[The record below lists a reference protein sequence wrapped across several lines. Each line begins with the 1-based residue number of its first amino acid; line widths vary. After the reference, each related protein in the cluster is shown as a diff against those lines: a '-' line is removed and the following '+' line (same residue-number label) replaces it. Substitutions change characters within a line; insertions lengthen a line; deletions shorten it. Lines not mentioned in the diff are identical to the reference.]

1 MSKALR
7 ILMLEDTP
15 DDALL
20 IKMILKRSGV
30 GFESLVVD
38 NREDF
43 RRQISEYNPD
53 IILSDHQLPQ
63 FNSSEALE
71 ICRSRF
77 PFMPFILVTGA
88 VSEEFAA
95 SIIKAGADDYLL
107 KGNLT
112 RLSLAINQAIE
123 KQAIRMS
130 YQKSEANLRNIFEY
144 TDTAYLLID
153 RNFVVQTMNNLFRE
167 WIRHEMKVEV
177 HEGEQVYVA
186 FRSAYHATLRQVFE
200 QVLTGKSLQYDQEMN
215 PGEGRWFHFRYSPV
229 RNQEQEVV
237 GIAMAINNI
246 TQRKEAEKKLQMAN
260 DRLRFHIENAP
271 LGFIEFD
278 GALNLVSWSKQAER
292 IFGWSEEEFRQLI
305 QDKHGNVFPADRPLA
320 LRIREELKSGKIDSN
335 QVVFRNVR
343 KDGSVIWVSWYN
355 SVLKN
360 DAGQVVTV
368 LSLVDDITSTR
379 HAQLL
384 IAESNERY
392 ELVSKATSDTI
403 WDWNVT
409 TDVTMW
415 NHGMRSVFGYDVTE
429 TNDTAGWWQDKVHP
443 DDLQTLLETFEDHFS
458 KLAPNFTCSYRYRCA
473 DGTYRY
479 VYDRAVI
486 LYEGG
491 KPIRVIGAI
500 QDIDERTRAQE
511 EIKKLSIVA
520 SKTINGVVITNKA
533 DEIEWV
539 NDSFTELTG
548 FTFEEVAGKPPYEVL
563 NGPKTDPVTQK
574 VIGEKF
580 SRGESFT
587 VELVIYVKSGAT
599 KWVKLSLTPALDSQ
613 GKVERYIGLMS
624 DITGQK
630 EFEDRIIAIARELSD
645 LIENANAP
653 IYGTDMNGYVNE
665 WNKVMAQ
672 LTGYSKNEAL
682 GKRFLEHFIRETDRP
697 KFSFIFS
704 NVLKDQ
710 PVSNLELP
718 VVTREKEELIFLL
731 NATPRKNA
739 KDEVAGILMVG
750 QNITE
755 LINYRNNLE
764 AMVEKRTSEL
774 NQALQKEKDLVDMKS
789 KFVSVASHEFRTP
802 LSTISLAAESVR
814 NHFHQLGADDVKRKL
829 LKIEDQA
836 AHMTSLLE
844 DVLTMGK
851 SDAGKIKVK
860 LVSLDLHE
868 FVTTLIDEV
877 RSVAK
882 VPRKMDLKFTSTLGT
897 VSLDDKLFRNVFV
910 NLLTNAIKFSPE
922 DSVVFVRISDTSDG
936 IEIQVEDQGI
946 GIDQDELN
954 TVFEAFHRGSNASNI
969 QGTGLGL
976 SITKKAVDLMR
987 GTIRVDSVLNKGT
1000 TFTVKLPIR

>member
-20 IKMILKRSGV
+20 IQMILKRAGLA
-30 GFESLVVD
+30 FESKVVD

-43 RRQISEYNPD
+43 TRQITEFNPD

-63 FNSSEALE
+63 FISSEALE
-71 ICRSRF
+71 ITRSHF

-123 KQAIRMS
+123 KQRIRMS
-130 YQKSEANLRNIFEY
+130 YQKTEANLRNIFEY
-144 TDTAYLLID
+144 TDTAYLLVDTNYI
-153 RNFVVQTMNNLFRE
+153 VQTMNNLFRE

-177 HEGEQVYVA
+177 HEGEQVFIA
-186 FRSAYHATLRQVFE
+186 FREANHATMRQVFE
-200 QVLTGKSLQYDQEMN
+200 QVLTGKSLEYDQEMN

-229 RNQEQEVV
+229 RNSGQEVV
-237 GIAMAINNI
+237 GIAMAVNNI

-260 DRLRFHIENAP
+260 DRLRFHIGNAP

-278 GALNLVSWSKQAER
+278 GELNLISWSKQAER
-292 IFGWSEEEFRQLI
+292 IFGWTEDEFRQLVN
-305 QDKHGNVFPADRPLA
+305 DNYSNVYPEDFPLA
-320 LRIREELKSGKIDSN
+320 NKVADELKSGKVDSN
-335 QVVFRNVR
+335 QVVFRNVH
-343 KDGSVIWVSWYN
+343 KDGHVIWVKWYN

-360 DAGQVVTV
+360 SEGQVVTV
-368 LSLVDDITSTR
+368 LSLVDDITSAR
-379 HAQLL
+379 NAQLL

-403 WDWNVT
+403 WDWNVL
-409 TDVTMW
+409 TDVTTW
-415 NHGMRSVFGYDVTE
+415 NHGMKSVFGYDVTE
-429 TNDTAGWWQDKVHP
+429 TKDTAGWWQDKVHP
-443 DDLQTLLETFEDHFS
+443 DDIQNLLEAFEDHFVKKAS
-458 KLAPNFTCSYRYRCA
+458 NFAYSYRYRCA
-473 DGTYRY
+473 DGSYRY
-479 VYDRAVI
+479 VFDRAII
-486 LYEGG
+486 LYEEGR
-491 KPIRVIGAI
+491 PIRVIGAI

-511 EIKKLSIVA
+511 EVKKLSIVA
-520 SKTINGVVITNKA
+520 SKTINGIVITNKEN
-533 DEIEWV
+533 EIEWV
-539 NDSFTELTG
+539 NQSFTELTG
-548 FTFEEVAGKPPYEVL
+548 FTFEEAVGRPPYEFLHGPNTDTATEKVL
-563 NGPKTDPVTQK
+563 F
-574 VIGEKF
+574 EKIQ
-580 SRGESFT
+580 RGESFT
-587 VELVIYVKSGAT
+587 VELLIYLKSGDT
-599 KWVKLSLTPALDSQ
+599 KWIKLSLTPVLDDH
-613 GKVERYIGLMS
+613 GRVERFIGLMS

-630 EFEDRIIAIARELSD
+630 EFEDRIITIARELSD

-682 GKRFLEHFIRETDRP
+682 GRRFLEHFIRETDRP

-718 VVTREKEELIFLL
+718 VVTRDKEELIFLL

-739 KDEVAGILMVG
+739 KDEVTGILMVG

-774 NQALQKEKDLVDMKS
+774 NQALQKEKELVEMKS

-836 AHMTSLLE
+836 AHMTNLLE

-860 LVSLDLHE
+860 LVSLDLQE

-882 VPRKMDLKFTSTLGT
+882 VPRTIDLKFTSTLTT
-897 VSLDDKLFRNVFV
+897 VSIDDKLFRNVFV

-922 DSVVFVRISDTSDG
+922 DSVVSVRISDTSEG

-946 GIDQDELN
+946 GIDQEELN

-987 GTIRVDSVLNKGT
+987 GTIHVDSVLNKGT